1 MLPPLALML
10 YLIAPVLSS
19 ISFSRLKDFPTLNSM
34 ALITWVDPPSSMMIS
49 TAGCSFFNKDY
60 QETVFTTERYEI
72 PEIGQFR
79 YIPSTNS
86 FILFD
91 GLENTLFRHYDSNCN
106 LLFTSHTDLAYNN
119 SVRITGMT
127 LLKDPD
133 VFLIVWPEDTWTMTF
148 TYYNTRTLKM
158 KSNRLRL
165 EKETSSAM
173 GTVCFERRM
182 NELICGISYET
193 YYEINVYDISN
204 YDNQY
209 GNYQYDVITH
219 TTLDVSSLEGGTAM
233 IERGK
238 ILRFSDTILFFCLTL
253 RSDNRPTYCSRIIDD
268 ELTMTDIKLH
278 LDMCKNDYTIFN
290 IKPEEGFLI
299 CLSEGRYYFKK
310 LFEDLDFND
319 GYANN
324 IPRNALM
331 PKRAVLGEAKYF
343 SNSDIRLVV
352 SSNNYVGVM
361 ENNIPECEN
370 SNVVISQ
377 NGEIEFSVSIPN
389 RVIVDT
395 YYIDFVEG
403 PDVGALK
410 IKGTDSDSD
419 IDVEYLTLYKD
430 FESYTFVYQP
440 NGCELKEKSI
450 KYTIYNRHM
459 LSSQICSM
467 TLSTCYSSCGSC
479 DEVGNDIEHKCT
491 SCAENFYP
499 LIDKQTNCV
508 NEKTKPENYYYN
520 NGQYEH
526 CYETCG
532 ECDDIGDDSDN
543 KCTTCK
549 SGYMLNPLND
559 KICIKECDNKWY
571 IDKENNEYTC
581 TDECGEIYKNYRD
594 DTKECIYDCKLNNTF
609 YYEYK
614 CIDTCPSDTKEYNN
628 ECVDSCSLNT
638 FEYANSCYDKCPDG
652 LLKEDTKCVTKCST
666 GKVLYKGECID
677 TCPSDTLIYNDQC
690 LTSCPDDHQYE
701 YIGQCVSS
709 CPDDTFEYEHK
720 CLLDC
725 ESFLYKDTLNHKCI
739 NCKSN
744 SQYLYNNECI
754 SSLPT
759 DTFISNDTYNIIS
772 SCFYQI
778 DSSTIGT
785 YYNIES
791 QCIHQCPSGN
801 FFYNTTISACSQ
813 CYSTCLTC
821 ESIGDATSHNCT
833 TCNEGL
839 THYLPYFPS
848 NCLPIC
854 EHYWK
859 YTTSIECL
867 SQCDLYT
874 IEDTNECVEHCDTS
888 TYVTY
893 NKKCLTECPS
903 GYKEENNTCID
914 SRKNMLDKESNATKI
929 IDSIKGDLANIID
942 DIDSITAEIVKKENV
957 TIQLYP
963 TDEIDK
969 ANEQSKNNNIS
980 RIDFSQCEE
989 EIRRQLD
996 MNIDDKIYILKY
1008 DIESSDGTIATK
1020 IKAFDDKGKEI
1031 NIGTICS
1038 NVSID
1043 ISTPIEISNETL
1055 SYLNNGIDIYN
1066 ASDPFFNDICVP
1078 YTSSDNKDI
1087 TLTDRQNDIYIQ
1099 QNYCYNGCEYSCID
1113 TVTKTAKCKCSSSS
1127 LDLNTS
1133 SVSSPIDLDDE
1144 TLILSS
1150 FNSLKSSSIK
1160 VIKCY
1165 TVIITFEYLKH
1176 NIGFWL
1182 FLSLTIF
1189 EFIIGICSTICGYE
1203 RLYAYLHKFAGN
1215 SKEDAGAAPPHLNIL
1230 DEIEA
1235 YPNGKR
1241 DSTDALYKTPKNK
1254 KYYSANNNYTSSN
1267 ISSFETH
1274 YGSNQLTSSK
1284 INLKNSKTYRDGCS
1298 NVNRFTETAVDD
1310 DNNNNIIKYKIASKK
1325 TDEEI
1330 IQTTTKI
1337 KNSEEQNE
1345 SPQTEIEN
1353 YDELD
1358 FEDAMLNDKRNF
1370 FAIYWSFLS
1379 NKQMLLSICFN
1390 KNPFAPS
1397 LIRLYLAVITISLFF
1412 VFNALLFKDDFI
1424 SNRYHNSKGNFD
1436 FVYII
1441 TNEFSK
1447 CVIASFITSFMNFI
1461 ISFIFSHYAMSR
1473 VIKEEGNK
1481 GKKFLIDIRKEIRC
1495 LRIKY
1500 AVSILVLFIIFV
1512 LMWYYVTVFCAV
1524 FHNTQSAWLEGSLI
1538 TLIFNNLL
1546 SLVLLMISALL
1557 RFASVKC
1564 KSLVCFKVSN
1574 IFSEFS

>member
-1 MLPPLALML
+1 M
-10 YLIAPVLSS
+10 
-19 ISFSRLKDFPTLNSM
+19 KH
-34 ALITWVDPPSSMMIS
+34 
-49 TAGCSFFNKDY
+49 
-60 QETVFTTERYEI
+60 
-72 PEIGQFR
+72 
-79 YIPSTNS
+79 
-86 FILFD
+86 FIL
-91 GLENTLFRHYDSNCN
+91 
-106 LLFTSHTDLAYNN
+106 
-119 SVRITGMT
+119 
-127 LLKDPD
+127 
-133 VFLIVWPEDTWTMTF
+133 
-148 TYYNTRTLKM
+148 
-158 KSNRLRL
+158 
-165 EKETSSAM
+165 
-173 GTVCFERRM
+173 
-182 NELICGISYET
+182 
-193 YYEINVYDISN
+193 
-204 YDNQY
+204 
-209 GNYQYDVITH
+209 
-219 TTLDVSSLEGGTAM
+219 
-233 IERGK
+233 
-238 ILRFSDTILFFCLTL
+238 
-253 RSDNRPTYCSRIIDD
+253 
-268 ELTMTDIKLH
+268 
-278 LDMCKNDYTIFN
+278 
-290 IKPEEGFLI
+290 
-299 CLSEGRYYFKK
+299 
-310 LFEDLDFND
+310 
-319 GYANN
+319 
-324 IPRNALM
+324 
-331 PKRAVLGEAKYF
+331 
-343 SNSDIRLVV
+343 
-352 SSNNYVGVM
+352 
-361 ENNIPECEN
+361 
-370 SNVVISQ
+370 
-377 NGEIEFSVSIPN
+377 
-389 RVIVDT
+389 
-395 YYIDFVEG
+395 
-403 PDVGALK
+403 
-410 IKGTDSDSD
+410 
-419 IDVEYLTLYKD
+419 
-430 FESYTFVYQP
+430 
-440 NGCELKEKSI
+440 
-450 KYTIYNRHM
+450 
-459 LSSQICSM
+459 
-467 TLSTCYSSCGSC
+467 
-479 DEVGNDIEHKCT
+479 
-491 SCAENFYP
+491 
-499 LIDKQTNCV
+499 
-508 NEKTKPENYYYN
+508 
-520 NGQYEH
+520 
-526 CYETCG
+526 
-532 ECDDIGDDSDN
+532 
-543 KCTTCK
+543 
-549 SGYMLNPLND
+549 
-559 KICIKECDNKWY
+559 
-571 IDKENNEYTC
+571 
-581 TDECGEIYKNYRD
+581 
-594 DTKECIYDCKLNNTF
+594 
-609 YYEYK
+609 
-614 CIDTCPSDTKEYNN
+614 
-628 ECVDSCSLNT
+628 
-638 FEYANSCYDKCPDG
+638 
-652 LLKEDTKCVTKCST
+652 
-666 GKVLYKGECID
+666 
-677 TCPSDTLIYNDQC
+677 
-690 LTSCPDDHQYE
+690 
-701 YIGQCVSS
+701 
-709 CPDDTFEYEHK
+709 
-720 CLLDC
+720 
-725 ESFLYKDTLNHKCI
+725 
-739 NCKSN
+739 
-744 SQYLYNNECI
+744 
-754 SSLPT
+754 
-759 DTFISNDTYNIIS
+759 
-772 SCFYQI
+772 
-778 DSSTIGT
+778 
-785 YYNIES
+785 
-791 QCIHQCPSGN
+791 
-801 FFYNTTISACSQ
+801 
-813 CYSTCLTC
+813 
-821 ESIGDATSHNCT
+821 
-833 TCNEGL
+833 
-839 THYLPYFPS
+839 
-848 NCLPIC
+848 
-854 EHYWK
+854 
-859 YTTSIECL
+859 
-867 SQCDLYT
+867 
-874 IEDTNECVEHCDTS
+874 
-888 TYVTY
+888 
-893 NKKCLTECPS
+893 
-903 GYKEENNTCID
+903 
-914 SRKNMLDKESNATKI
+914 
-929 IDSIKGDLANIID
+929 
-942 DIDSITAEIVKKENV
+942 
-957 TIQLYP
+957 
-963 TDEIDK
+963 
-969 ANEQSKNNNIS
+969 
-980 RIDFSQCEE
+980 
-989 EIRRQLD
+989 
-996 MNIDDKIYILKY
+996 
-1008 DIESSDGTIATK
+1008 
-1020 IKAFDDKGKEI
+1020 FDDKGKEI

-1133 SVSSPIDLDDE
+1133 SVSSPIDLDEE

-1189 EFIIGICSTICGYE
+1189 EFIIGFCSTICGYE